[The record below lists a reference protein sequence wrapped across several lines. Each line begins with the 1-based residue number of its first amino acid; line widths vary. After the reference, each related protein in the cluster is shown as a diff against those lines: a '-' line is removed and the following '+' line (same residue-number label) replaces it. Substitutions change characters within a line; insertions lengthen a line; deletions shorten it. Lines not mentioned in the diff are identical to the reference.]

1 MKRIGLVL
9 AAILLTLFSLTACV
23 SDEERRQ
30 GNADVRRGRELITD
44 YVQEVYGKE
53 AKAYDFKACYVLRR
67 YDSVVPNFDK
77 IASGYVKATVS
88 VSNRV
93 FDMIYHVNTREVLTK
108 ENIPAIQD
116 EFLAYVNETLPPANF
131 VDCKMRLYNRN
142 IEDTY
147 IEEFIKPD
155 ILTYKELIET
165 GEYML
170 ELTFRSTASDFD
182 SITEQQWKKAIYPF
196 NGVRSGSQVH
206 MLFVNY
212 KDENGYKLEENT
224 GYYLYI
230 EDLTDYYER
239 ESSRKSIDD
248 MVYINYDGD
257 FQVLSGN

>member
-9 AAILLTLFSLTACV
+9 VVILLMLFSLTACV
-23 SDEERRQ
+23 SNEERRQ

-53 AKAYDFKACYVLRR
+53 AKAYDFKACYVLSR

-77 IASGYVKATVS
+77 IASGFVKATVS
-88 VSNRV
+88 ANNKV

-108 ENIPAIQD
+108 ENIPAIED
-116 EFLAYVNETLPPANF
+116 EFLAYVNKTLPSANF

-142 IEDTY
+142 IEDTS

-155 ILTYKELIET
+155 ILTYKELVET

-182 SITEQQWKKAIYPF
+182 SITEQQWRKAIYPF
-196 NGVRSGSQVH
+196 NGVRTGSQVH

-212 KDENGYKLEENT
+212 KDENGYKEEEKT

-230 EDLTDYYER
+230 EDLTEYYER
-239 ESSRKSIDD
+239 ESSIKNIKD
-248 MVYINYDGD
+248 MVYITYDGD
-257 FQVLSGN
+257 FQVLSDN